1 MSVRVEQTTASRVE
15 VTMEPIGSFLRRERE
30 ERGLSL
36 DEIADVT
43 RIPAAS
49 LGFIEEGRFDAL
61 PGEPFVRGFLRAYAR
76 AVGVKTDDVLARY
89 SIEVRLRDVVP
100 LPPRLSDE
108 SSSRGRR
115 FGLAIALVVFAV
127 LATLAMSFLLRPRQ
141 QDRPEQLSQRTAAP
155 ALAARV

>member
-1 MSVRVEQTTASRVE
+1 
-15 VTMEPIGSFLRRERE
+15 MEPIGLFLRRERE

-49 LGFIEEGRFDAL
+49 LALIEDGRFEAL

-76 AVGVKTDDVLARY
+76 ALGVKTDDVLARY

-100 LPPRLSDE
+100 LPPKMSDE
-108 SSSRGRR
+108 GASRGRR
-115 FGLAIALVVFAV
+115 FGLAVALVVFAV
-127 LATLAMSFLLRPRQ
+127 LATLAMSFLLRPRRE
-141 QDRPEQLSQRTAAP
+141 DRPEQLSQRPHASVAHLP
-155 ALAARV
+155 QV